1 MFSSRR
7 AAVCV
12 RTAYSIDKTRL
23 SKQLWR
29 TAGPKVRRAHL
40 WSRTPPPINYTL
52 EQGAYITRRRFH
64 KTNSLHSFIIYVRLA
79 AEFEQL
85 DTEVDETNQWMKD
98 TQVILNVLMGCK
110 TGCQSSWS
118 RHSSSFQKVGG
129 GPPIALGPSPRY
141 PSCRTLARTAERP
154 GRIIWEQT

>member
-1 MFSSRR
+1 MQ
-7 AAVCV
+7 
-12 RTAYSIDKTRL
+12 TAYSIDKTRL

-29 TAGPKVRRAHL
+29 TAGLKVRQAHS
-40 WSRTPPPINYTL
+40 WSRTPPPPSPINYTL

-98 TQVILNVLMGCK
+98 TQVILNDLM
-110 TGCQSSWS
+110 
-118 RHSSSFQKVGG
+118 
-129 GPPIALGPSPRY
+129 
-141 PSCRTLARTAERP
+141 
-154 GRIIWEQT
+154 